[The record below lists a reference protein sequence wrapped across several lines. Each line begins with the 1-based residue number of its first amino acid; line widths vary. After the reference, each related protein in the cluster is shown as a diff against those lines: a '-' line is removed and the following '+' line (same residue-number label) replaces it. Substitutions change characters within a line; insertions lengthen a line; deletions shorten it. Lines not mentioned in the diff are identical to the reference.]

1 MKRIM
6 NVVLFRKGEYGKTTH
21 KKINVLEFQKL
32 IKSPELQSDLVN
44 GRLLGLFTHSDR
56 NSCRTKPGAPVA
68 DNVANSE
75 DLATKVLSIYE
86 TPSDFQAELEVLD
99 TPKGERFVELT
110 HSGTKFCVSMS
121 TESDPIGDEYFVRK
135 LWGVDITLLPEFTSD
150 ITAVNF
156 SQQNTITNPNYITSN
171 DIQYVEFSIK
181 DYIRERTVYT
191 PSLVL
196 KNRILEVI
204 RYINMNKPTAVQKDK
219 DTIRSYITEYLK
231 EYIGKAV
238 RSSDNINLIM
248 NLRLNMYLVP
258 NEMREIRKLQ
268 AALNKAKSTLND
280 DGTILKQQQVII
292 EETFNIL
299 IRAIFDYIDEKVGNP
314 DKAISDPNTK
324 ILDNS
329 SDDGKEFSQVEEL
342 ILDSDLKKLSQY
354 DFSAIDFEVFGDPHM
369 TELLSENDYPGVIH
383 YREIST
389 SWNPDSTK
397 SMDSNFDDELVY
409 STEIPLHSLIGTSG
423 VYLAEGDEIPSGLS
437 KALHSRGITKDY
449 ILNHEGDSLYDLLD
463 QCQCESDADNTLNN
477 ILANKD
483 RYPLAYAQST
493 DFGLKRLSQRIKS
506 FFNQIKKPPKI
517 NDDPVM
523 WDSNHPVDDVP
534 RPTNYSSLDINN
546 NNNNNKLSREKQML
560 SNWDKKIN
568 IPESLLIDSKSSSSK
583 KFNNKLESGGI
594 KMGMR
599 QDRNPNLNGS
609 VGGDK

>member
-21 KKINVLEFQKL
+21 KKINVPEFQKL
-32 IKSPELQSDLVN
+32 IKSPELQSDLTN

-68 DNVANSE
+68 DNVANSQ

-86 TPSDFQAELEVLD
+86 TPVDFQAELEVLD
-99 TPKGERFVELT
+99 TPKGDRFVDLT

-156 SQQNTITNPNYITSN
+156 SQQNTMSNPNYITN
-171 DIQYVEFSIK
+171 ENTQYLEFSIK

-204 RYINMNKPTAVQKDK
+204 RYVNMNKFATVQKEK
-219 DTIRSYITEYLK
+219 DIIRRYITEYLK

-238 RSSDNINLIM
+238 RSSDNINLIL
-248 NLRLNMYLVP
+248 NLRLNTYLAP

-268 AALNKAKSTLND
+268 VALNKAKSTLND
-280 DGTILKQQQVII
+280 DGTIMRQQQVII

-299 IRAIFDYIDEKVGNP
+299 IRAIFDYIDEKVDNP
-314 DKAISDPNTK
+314 DKIISDPNTK
-324 ILDNS
+324 IMDSQDN
-329 SDDGKEFSQVEEL
+329 GKEFSQVEEL
-342 ILDSDLKKLSQY
+342 ILSSDLKDLSQY
-354 DFSAIDFEVFGDPHM
+354 DFSSIDFEVFGDPHM
-369 TELLSENDYPGVIH
+369 TELLSENDFPGVIH

-389 SWNPDSTK
+389 TWQPDNTK
-397 SMDSNFDDELVY
+397 SMDTTSDDSLVY

-423 VYLAEGDEIPSGLS
+423 VYLADGDEIPDGLS
-437 KALHSRGITKDY
+437 RALHSRGVTTDY
-449 ILNHEGDSLYDLLD
+449 VLSHEGDSLYDMLD
-463 QCQCESDADNTLNN
+463 KCRCEDEVDNTIND
-477 ILANKD
+477 ILSNKD

-493 DFGLKRLSQRIKS
+493 DFGLKRLSQKVKS
-506 FFNQIKKPPKI
+506 FFNSLKKPPVM
-517 NDDPVM
+517 NDSPIM
-523 WDSNHPVDDVP
+523 YDSNNPYDSIDHDPLV
-534 RPTNYSSLDINN
+534 NYSAVNSKNE
-546 NNNNNKLSREKQML
+546 LSNEQKML
-560 SNWDKKIN
+560 SNWDKRTN
-568 IPESLLIDSKSSSSK
+568 IPDILLRSRQESS
-583 KFNNKLESGGI
+583 NNKVNREI
-594 KMGMR
+594 PTGMR
-599 QDRNPNLNGS
+599 QDRNPNLERS
-609 VGGDK
+609 IGGK